1 MSYNYKITGI
11 DDIQSIL
18 RIKIHDLN
26 KRNMLYI
33 DFI

>member
-1 MSYNYKITGI
+1 MSYNYKITVI

-18 RIKIHDLN
+18 RIEIHDLN